1 MFFLKSSEEQEEYC
15 NFEMI
20 TALSACVGVTI
31 RVSWCRR
38 HRLVGKWWFR
48 AAAWLR
54 LGTVSQQFP
63 EHSVVLVWGSG
74 CLDSHHTLMSASA
87 RTVCLFKHL
96 RNINVSFNER
106 LFFFFLLLP
115 SESTSRISVR
125 FLELCTRAS
134 IIRAYSGPG
143 RRLGATG
150 FKWRG
155 RRHTCGPVCDS
166 AMLPAWWRLFM
177 PRVAAAAGNLSVAF
191 VSTCVI
197 PGPCIIYAAPQMR
210 AFSG

>member
-1 MFFLKSSEEQEEYC
+1 
-15 NFEMI
+15 MI

-38 HRLVGKWWFR
+38 HGLVGKWRRRGCGLEQSVSSFQNTLWCWSGEVDASTPTTPSWVR
-48 AAAWLR
+48 LR
-54 LGTVSQQFP
+54 GLFVFLSIWGTSMF
-63 EHSVVLVWGSG
+63 HSMR
-74 CLDSHHTLMSASA
+74 D
-87 RTVCLFKHL
+87 F
-96 RNINVSFNER
+96 
-106 LFFFFLLLP
+106 FFFFLLLP

>member
-1 MFFLKSSEEQEEYC
+1 MFFFFLLLVFLEQEEYC

-20 TALSACVGVTI
+20 TALSASVGVTI

-38 HRLVGKWWFR
+38 HRLVGKWWFC

-63 EHSVVLVWGSG
+63 EHSVVLVCGSG

-106 LFFFFLLLP
+106 LFFFLNSYQARAHLAFL
-115 SESTSRISVR
+115 SD
-125 FLELCTRAS
+125 FLNYAPE
-134 IIRAYSGPG
+134 
-143 RRLGATG
+143 RL
-150 FKWRG
+150 
-155 RRHTCGPVCDS
+155 
-166 AMLPAWWRLFM
+166 
-177 PRVAAAAGNLSVAF
+177 
-191 VSTCVI
+191 
-197 PGPCIIYAAPQMR
+197 
-210 AFSG
+210 

>member
-1 MFFLKSSEEQEEYC
+1 MRTTSHLYRTLSSIRADASRGPKERAVVGWWCLFVVFFFFLLLVFLEQEEYC

-20 TALSACVGVTI
+20 TALSASVGVTI

-38 HRLVGKWWFR
+38 HRLVGKWWFC

-63 EHSVVLVWGSG
+63 EHSVVLVCGSG

-106 LFFFFLLLP
+106 LFFFLNSYQARAHLAFL
-115 SESTSRISVR
+115 SD
-125 FLELCTRAS
+125 FLNYAPE
-134 IIRAYSGPG
+134 
-143 RRLGATG
+143 RL
-150 FKWRG
+150 
-155 RRHTCGPVCDS
+155 
-166 AMLPAWWRLFM
+166 
-177 PRVAAAAGNLSVAF
+177 
-191 VSTCVI
+191 
-197 PGPCIIYAAPQMR
+197 
-210 AFSG
+210 